1 MCRVHFLLYFNF
13 AVCVTGGYI
22 VSFWVDNIVADVSKL
37 GLTIV
42 EAACEKDEEEEEEEE
57 RERYCVVLESAVLSG
72 VLQRCNARRLA
83 DIRHSGAYRRVVGD

>member
-42 EAACEKDEEEEEEEE
+42 EAACEKDEEEEE
-57 RERYCVVLESAVLSG
+57 RGKILCRSGIGRSFRSSAAM
-72 VLQRCNARRLA
+72 QR
-83 DIRHSGAYRRVVGD
+83 

>member
-37 GLTIV
+37 GLIIV
-42 EAACEKDEEEEEEEE
+42 EAACEKDEEEEEEE
-57 RERYCVVLESAVLSG
+57 RGKILCRSGIGRSFRSSAAM
-72 VLQRCNARRLA
+72 QR
-83 DIRHSGAYRRVVGD
+83 

>member
-37 GLTIV
+37 GLTIM
-42 EAACEKDEEEEEEEE
+42 EAACEKDEEEEE
-57 RERYCVVLESAVLSG
+57 RGKILCRSGIGRSFRSSAAM
-72 VLQRCNARRLA
+72 QR
-83 DIRHSGAYRRVVGD
+83 